1 MPTVTE
7 RVSVLEIKI
16 ETVDSKLTD
25 LKSDIKEVHDCLHKT
40 GQELTNHIEKLHL
53 ASSEQH
59 IVLASKISE
68 LEKFKHK
75 WTYMVLG
82 GLAVAGWVS
91 GHINVLANIIK

>member
-7 RVSVLEIKI
+7 RVSVLETKVDN
-16 ETVDSKLTD
+16 VDSKLD
-25 LKSDIKEVHDCLHKT
+25 DIKTDVKDVHDCLHNT
-40 GQELTNHIEKLHL
+40 GKELKLHIEKLHL

-59 IVLASKISE
+59 IALASKISE